1 MNRILILLIVTL
13 ITQSG
18 MVAQTVTD
26 PSSEPYLTRNQTA
39 LAMINFPW
47 QELNY
52 DIVFLPARRGLR
64 ALLVSKERRIEV
76 YARPEDNARLV
87 AYDIAHELG
96 HAIDLVYN
104 TAERREKWRT
114 MRGIDTSVPWFGCN
128 RCSDFNTPAGDFA
141 ETFAL
146 VLLGPGQFAGRIAP
160 PPVSE
165 QVPFLTSFFPN
176 FPTSEAVTA
185 EVHGNEQSAAS
196 TASSR

>member
-18 MVAQTVTD
+18 MAQTVSD
-26 PSSEPYLTRNQTA
+26 PSSEPYLTRNQKA

-47 QELNY
+47 QELKY
-52 DIVFLPARRGLR
+52 DLVFLPARPGLR
-64 ALLVSKERRIEV
+64 ALLVSKDRRIEV

-114 MRGIDTSVPWFGCN
+114 MRGIDSSVPWFGCN

-146 VLLGPGQFAGRIAP
+146 ILLGPGQFAGRIARP
-160 PPVSE
+160 PLSE
-165 QVPFLTSFFPN
+165 HVPFLTSFFAN
-176 FPTSEAVTA
+176 FPTSEAATA
-185 EVHGNEQSAAS
+185 EVHGHEQSAVS
-196 TASSR
+196 TTSSR